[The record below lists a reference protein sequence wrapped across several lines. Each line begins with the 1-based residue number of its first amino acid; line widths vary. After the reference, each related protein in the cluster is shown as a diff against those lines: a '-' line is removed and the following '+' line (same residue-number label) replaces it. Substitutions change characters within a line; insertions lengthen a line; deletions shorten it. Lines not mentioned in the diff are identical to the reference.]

1 MPLVEVDPK
10 TEIVIPGELFRLL
23 VLVERR
29 ADYFIHGTSAA
40 TKRRFTV
47 AESVNARAALV
58 VALDQMRALD
68 QLAAR
73 HNPEQHSKLPAIKN
87 GDPS

>member
-10 TEIVIPGELFRLL
+10 TEIVIPGELFRVL
-23 VLVERR
+23 VLIERR
-29 ADYFIHGTSAA
+29 ADYFIHGISDA

-47 AESVNARAALV
+47 SESVNARAALV

-68 QLAAR
+68 RLAAR
-73 HNPEQHSKLPAIKN
+73 HNPEQHAKLPAIQN